1 MRKRAIAKIIV
12 CSIVGLILTAILLGA
27 TSPALARSLTGIPGR
42 IVRFINEDSLVKKA
56 VDTTERAFKR
66 LPVPKLHFIG
76 CAPVITFSEN
86 DTSALPSSGTVKS
99 GYTLGNTS
107 YEGQA
112 DSVSIDWAAG
122 RIVLFV
128 HDQEDGI
135 YLYEYHGTDE
145 PVFSTELK
153 ENEFSQNEQ
162 MMHRFSNGALKIEEF
177 PEDTIWPNGKSVV
190 KTLVVML
197 PKSVIRKVQIDA
209 AAASIDLIG
218 MEVGEL
224 NLNCASGKIKVT
236 DSTIKEVDIDC
247 AAATGEFLACTLGSI
262 DLDSAG
268 ANLSFE
274 LLNTPDKI
282 EIDGMSGSYRIG
294 LPSDASFAV
303 KADSLA
309 GSVSINGFKVE
320 REGERTIVNGGSS
333 KFNFSL
339 MSGSVT
345 IEAAAP
351 SSEEPLSDR

>member
-12 CSIVGLILTAILLGA
+12 CSIVGLLLTAILLGA
-27 TSPALARSLTGIPGR
+27 TSPVLARHLTGIPGR

-76 CAPVITFSEN
+76 CAPVITFSEK
-86 DTSALPSSGTVKS
+86 DTPVLSSSGTVKS

-135 YLYEYHGTDE
+135 YLYEYHGTDD
-145 PVFSTELK
+145 PAFSTELK

-177 PEDTIWPNGKSVV
+177 PEDIIWPNGKSVV

-197 PKSVIRKVQIDA
+197 PKSVIRKVAIDA

-218 MEVGEL
+218 LEAGEL
-224 NLNCASGKIKVT
+224 DLNCASGKIKVT

-247 AAATGEFLACTLGSI
+247 AAATGEFLACTLGAI

-268 ANLSFE
+268 ANLTFE

-294 LPSDASFAV
+294 LPSDASFSV

-309 GSVSINGFKVE
+309 GSVNINGFRTE

-345 IEAAAP
+345 IEADQS
-351 SSEEPLSDR
+351 SSEGTSF

>member
-177 PEDTIWPNGKSVV
+177 PEDIIWPNGKSVV

-351 SSEEPLSDR
+351 SSEGTSF